1 MVPQKLI
8 IDADPGIGD
17 ALAIVL
23 ALVDPEI
30 EVVAITAVGGM
41 VSGRDATRNVQSIV
55 DQIDPPKWPRLG
67 SSRVLCASLNV
78 EYGAM
83 SISPTDLHGPSGLGD
98 FQPKTAELHHPHDSP
113 KLLAD
118 LVRESPNE
126 ITLLTLGP
134 LTNVAR
140 ACERSPEF
148 LGQLGALV
156 CCGGSVTADGD
167 VTAAAEFNI
176 FADPEAAR
184 FVLRSPASKTLVPL
198 EIGTKV
204 KLTLD
209 QLDRIVEAADVTI
222 SILLRELLP
231 FAFRAHH
238 ERLGQE
244 SLALQELAALTAV
257 MHPRLFERKAMMID
271 VETSGE
277 LTRGMTV
284 FDRRGIQQWQTNID
298 VLCDIDAQGVI
309 DYLTRTI
316 IR

>member
-1 MVPQKLI
+1 MPQKLI

-17 ALAIVL
+17 ALAIAL
-23 ALVDPEI
+23 ALIDPEI
-30 EVVAITAVGGM
+30 DIVAITATGGA
-41 VSGRDATRNVQSIV
+41 VSGKDATRNVQSIV
-55 DQIDPPKWPRLG
+55 DQIDTPKWPRIG
-67 SSRVLCASLNV
+67 SSGDSCAALNV
-78 EYGAM
+78 EYGAA
-83 SISPTDLHGPSGLGD
+83 SVSPLDLNGPFGLGD
-98 FQPKTAELHHPHDSP
+98 FQPKDAALHNPHDSP
-113 KLLAD
+113 KLLVD

-140 ACERSPEF
+140 ASKRSPEF
-148 LGQLGALV
+148 LSQLGALV
-156 CCGGSVTADGD
+156 CYGGSVTAEGD
-167 VTAAAEFNI
+167 VSPAAEFNM

-184 FVLRSPASKTLVPL
+184 LVLRSPASKTLVPL
-198 EIGTKV
+198 QLANKAN
-204 KLTLD
+204 LTLD
-209 QLDRIVEAADVTI
+209 QFDRIVAAADVTI
-222 SILLRELLP
+222 SIFLRELLP

-238 ERLGQE
+238 EHLGQE
-244 SLALQELAALTAV
+244 SLALPELAALTAV
-257 MHPRLFERKAMMID
+257 VHPRLFERKAMMID

-298 VLCDIDAQGVI
+298 VLCEIDSQAVI